1 MHEAKPVF
9 SPMASNTVL
18 SKFGGHS
25 LSNPSSY
32 RSVVGSLQYLA
43 LTCPD
48 ISFIVNKFCQF
59 MHNPTDLHWSAV
71 KRILGYLKHTL
82 NHCLFL
88 YHDTSFRLQ
97 AFLDADWA
105 IAVQMIAA
113 PYLDSVSTL
122 VVT

>member
-1 MHEAKPVF
+1 
-9 SPMASNTVL
+9 
-18 SKFGGHS
+18 
-25 LSNPSSY
+25 
-32 RSVVGSLQYLA
+32 
-43 LTCPD
+43 
-48 ISFIVNKFCQF
+48 
-59 MHNPTDLHWSAV
+59 MHNPTDLHWSAA